1 MGGRD
6 SAKGIVG
13 GKQAGQGRKSYEAEG
28 PNGKES
34 EQAWIRMMQ

>member
-1 MGGRD
+1 MRGRD

-13 GKQAGQGRKSYEAEG
+13 GKQAGSCRKSYEAEG

-34 EQAWIRMMQ
+34 EQTWVMMTQ